1 MIRKIFTAR
10 AASAAPPTN
19 DQAPLNRLAVEGCGT
34 G

>member
-1 MIRKIFTAR
+1 MIRKISITR
-10 AASAAPPTN
+10 AASAAPPKN